1 MLTAKTFQV
10 VMAAATE
17 ADPYGKRL
25 SKETIGLLYM
35 TLPDAVKQ
43 ETTDE
48 MFLFAFKQHQLNPSH
63 EKDLALHMQ
72 LFKHVYRV
80 ENETPNFSWGLKA
93 DLNQRM
99 LKPSV
104 FHGQAL
110 SDYESGADLHQLPE
124 GGDALGLVA

>member
-1 MLTAKTFQV
+1 MLSSKTFLLD
-10 VMAAATE
+10 MAAATE
-17 ADPYGKRL
+17 ADPFGKKL
-25 SKETIGLLYM
+25 SNETIGLLYM

-48 MFLFAFKQHQLNPSH
+48 MFLYAFKQHQLNPAQD
-63 EKDLALHMQ
+63 KDLPLHMQ

-80 ENETPNFSWGLKA
+80 ENEAPNFSWGLKA
-93 DLNQRM
+93 DLGQRM

-110 SDYESGADLHQLPE
+110 SDYQSGADLHQLPE
-124 GGDALGLVA
+124 SGDALGLVA